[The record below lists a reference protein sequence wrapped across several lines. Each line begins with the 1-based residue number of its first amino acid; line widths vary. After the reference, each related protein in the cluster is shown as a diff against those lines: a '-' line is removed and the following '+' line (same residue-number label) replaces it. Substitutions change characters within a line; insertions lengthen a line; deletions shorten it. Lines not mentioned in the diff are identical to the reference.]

1 MKCLNTVVFYENRD
15 EVKAYVKEAASLF
28 SGLLDIIVVVNSDR
42 DRQVPKLAEEWKA
55 EGIAGVHVIDY
66 GDNVGYLNALL
77 KPVQSVDLGAYD
89 YYILSN
95 TDIHYDTKD
104 FFQKLLSAEYAPDVG
119 CIAPSVYASIS
130 DSYSNPHYLQRIPK
144 EKLKRRIR
152 IFRHPALAGFYL
164 RLADWKAARV
174 KSGKQPS
181 CYVYSPHGCYMIFT
195 REFIRRIRGYEYGV
209 KMYSEESAVGELL
222 RHNQMRCYYDDT
234 ISVIHQESSVTG
246 KINQAKRFAAWRESL
261 EYILKAFY

>member
-95 TDIHYDTKD
+95 TDIHWI
-104 FFQKLLSAEYAPDVG
+104 FFKSFSRQNTLQTWVVSRLLYT
-119 CIAPSVYASIS
+119 
-130 DSYSNPHYLQRIPK
+130 
-144 EKLKRRIR
+144 
-152 IFRHPALAGFYL
+152 HP
-164 RLADWKAARV
+164 
-174 KSGKQPS
+174 
-181 CYVYSPHGCYMIFT
+181 
-195 REFIRRIRGYEYGV
+195 
-209 KMYSEESAVGELL
+209 
-222 RHNQMRCYYDDT
+222 
-234 ISVIHQESSVTG
+234 
-246 KINQAKRFAAWRESL
+246 
-261 EYILKAFY
+261 